1 MALSN
6 NTVNKDIAEIY
17 NGENGIITSY
27 LKAVVLENA
36 TVSVDD
42 NEVTLFA
49 TLVDDNGNLI
59 CENEGKINF
68 TVNGVNVP
76 AE

>member
-68 TVNGVNVP
+68 TIWCKCS
-76 AE
+76 